1 MFFEEAKWCFLKQNV
16 HICCPSYCSFNKVP
30 HGANPIKVFFS
41 LTHIYQKNAIKLA
54 HCKIKFFFVCYKCS
68 ILTARIEKR
77 VKNKIGGIGSWFS
90 YFAFQY
96 LGRVIWLRIKKSW
109 ILQIDC
115 TFQGRRQPN
124 KFGKTFKLTY
134 STNPLL
140 IATSSD

>member
-1 MFFEEAKWCFLKQNV
+1 MFFKEAKWCFLKQNV
-16 HICCPSYCSFNKVP
+16 HICCPSYWSFHKVP

-96 LGRVIWLRIKKSW
+96 LGRIIWLRIKKKLDIADWLYLFKEGGSL
-109 ILQIDC
+109 IRL
-115 TFQGRRQPN
+115 
-124 KFGKTFKLTY
+124 GKL
-134 STNPLL
+134 SNSHIRL
-140 IATSSD
+140 IHF